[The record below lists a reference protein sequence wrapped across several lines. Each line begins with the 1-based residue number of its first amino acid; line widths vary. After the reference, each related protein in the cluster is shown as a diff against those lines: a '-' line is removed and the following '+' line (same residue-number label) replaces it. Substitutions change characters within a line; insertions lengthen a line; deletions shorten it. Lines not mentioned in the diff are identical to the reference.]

1 MPEELTL
8 RPQDT
13 IFVAINPGLEN
24 FVEIS
29 TKFEVV
35 TAFEYIFHAAHERNI
50 PVIPCKRMSPLD
62 FEKGLNTKHITSFD
76 AEFTAR
82 YKEVLSVIKEPFISY
97 TGMDAFSSHALTEAV
112 KTTARPT
119 LCIFGT
125 PIEVDVLASVFG
137 AIRLGWKPYLI
148 SDASSSVSERIF
160 YESVDIMSRIAR
172 IIDSR
177 DLMKTWGDI
186 S

>member
-1 MPEELTL
+1 MPEELPL

-24 FVEIS
+24 FIEIS

-35 TAFEYIFHAAHERNI
+35 TAFEYIFHAAHERSI
-50 PVIPCKRMSPLD
+50 PIILCKRSNSLD
-62 FEKGLNTKHITSFD
+62 FEKQSNTRHITSYD

-82 YKEVLSVIKEPFISY
+82 YKEVMSVINGPLISY
-97 TGMDAFSSHALTEAV
+97 TGMDAFSSSELIEAV
-112 KTTARPT
+112 KVTGRPT

-137 AIRLGWKPYLI
+137 AIRHGWKPYLI
-148 SDASSSVSERIF
+148 SDASSSLSERIF